1 MHRPTAILATALL
14 CFSSLAA
21 GAENLAKSAQNP
33 SYKELKTEWQDM
45 RLPNVAWRSIKWKT
59 CLLEALRASRKKN
72 KPLILWIFIDL
83 PIDDK
88 RC

>member
-1 MHRPTAILATALL
+1 MLRPKFILTTALI
-14 CFSSLAA
+14 CFSGLAA
-21 GAENLAKSAQNP
+21 GAENLGESDQNP
-33 SYKELKTEWQDM
+33 SYKELKKEWQDM
-45 RLPNVAWRSIKWKT
+45 RLPNVAWRNIEWKT